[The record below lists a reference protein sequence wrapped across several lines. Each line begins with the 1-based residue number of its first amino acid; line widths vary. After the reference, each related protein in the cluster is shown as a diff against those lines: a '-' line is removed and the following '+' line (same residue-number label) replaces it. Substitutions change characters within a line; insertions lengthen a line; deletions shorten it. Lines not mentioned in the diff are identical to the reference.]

1 MMKYISCLLSL
12 GVIAANFGY
21 GQSLSIDN
29 RIAEVASMRSAFPRE
44 KLFIHRDRGD
54 YLLGDTLWYRGYV
67 LRADTY
73 MPGDSL
79 DVAYVEVID
88 GAGKV
93 VRRVSSPGHWGGFS
107 GRIVLDEE
115 DYAQGEYTLRAYTN
129 WMRNYGDT
137 SLYVDRF
144 RVVDPNANGWRVRVG
159 EVGFSNGRFLLHAGL
174 VGSGGAVTER
184 KPVSV
189 RLLDGRRKR
198 LDVRMLPSDSGSLY
212 LDTLLAAASSN
223 RDLVL
228 EVSGEDGL
236 DFRMPISAFGE
247 GELDLQF
254 LPEGGHFVAGFGQR
268 LGFKALDIYGN
279 GTGVA
284 GVIVDDTGAE
294 VCTFASVHRGMG
306 VVEFTPEAGTS
317 YTAVLEGGSRH
328 ALPAVAPSGTVL
340 RVASEPGSDSV
351 TVVIDATPDL
361 HGRVC
366 HFTAEARDAV
376 GIRGST
382 PPLTGPYARSFAKD
396 LFPSGVIRFTVYDND
411 LTPLNGR
418 SVFVWHG
425 NGLDMQLN
433 TDRAAYG
440 TRDSVGL
447 TLRVRDTEGKPIPV
461 GSFSVAV
468 LDKGQVAF
476 DAYGDNLL
484 SHMLLGS
491 DLWGKVE
498 DPYYYIK
505 HPDSPAMDALLLTQ
519 GWVRYVRRHDSP
531 VFSRERGFSVSGRVV
546 DVVGRPVKGSGITLL
561 ARMGSA
567 GALLRDTSTN
577 AEGGFRFDGFG
588 PFATDTVSMVLKA
601 LNKRDKDYGIRVE
614 LAEPSFP
621 NPSSIRSGR
630 RFIPG
635 MLPADTASRQLMES
649 RARVLGRIDPGSI
662 MLEEA
667 VVTAQAQIP
676 GSKNLNKGGGADQV
690 ILQAAFE
697 DTPKKTLFDLIHE
710 HVDKFGMQYVDGK
723 GQYIPTMPPIPDII
737 SRGQVYSVGTNY
749 ARFVIDGME
758 LSRFYYPDGRYVADK
773 SMPWLPTDETLI
785 EDFDPRG
792 YMNYLRPYLKLFKAE
807 DIVGMEVMSSMRYKS
822 RYQNRH
828 LGMKENILA
837 QGIGTRGLA
846 FIEITTRLG
855 TGPFL
860 NKIPGEYRL
869 RPLVPVVSPEFY
881 SPRYTTPER
890 DESAADT
897 RATLYWNPEVLVDKD
912 GKANF
917 AFYTSDNPGGYVV
930 VVQGTDLFG
939 GIGVAHSYLR
949 VEDE

>member
-44 KLFIHRDRGD
+44 KLFVHRDRGD

-67 LRADTY
+67 LRADTHV
-73 MPGDSL
+73 PGDSL

-88 GAGKV
+88 GDGKV

-129 WMRNYGDT
+129 WMRNYGDS

-144 RVVDPNANGWRVRVG
+144 RVVDPQGGGWRVRVD
-159 EVGFSNGRFLLHAGL
+159 EAGFSDGRFLLRADL

-189 RLLDGRRKR
+189 RLLDSRRKR
-198 LDVRMLPSDSGSLY
+198 LEARMLPSDSGNLY
-212 LDTLLAAASSN
+212 LDTLLAVAPSN
-223 RDLVL
+223 RDVVL

-247 GELDLQF
+247 GELDVQF
-254 LPEGGHFVAGFGQR
+254 LPEGGRFVAGFGQR

-279 GTGVA
+279 GSDIKGK
-284 GVIVDDTGAE
+284 IVDDKGQEIRGFT
-294 VCTFASVHRGMG
+294 SVHRGVG

-328 ALPAVAPSGTVL
+328 PLPAVEPSGTVL

-361 HGRVC
+361 HGRVY

-425 NGLDMQLN
+425 NGLNMQLN
-433 TDRAAYG
+433 TDRVAYA

-447 TLRVRDTEGKPIPV
+447 TLQVRDATGKSVPV

-468 LDKGQVAF
+468 LDTGQVAF

-491 DLWGKVE
+491 DLRGRVE

-546 DVVGRPVKGSGITLL
+546 DAVGRPVKGSGITLL

-567 GALLRDTSTN
+567 GALVQDTAAN
-577 AEGGFRFDGFG
+577 AEGAFRFDGFG
-588 PFATDTVSMVLKA
+588 PFITDTVSMVLKA
-601 LNKRDKDYGIRVE
+601 LNKRNRDYGIRVE
-614 LAEPSFP
+614 PDEPTFPDPLAI
-621 NPSSIRSGR
+621 NRSGG
-630 RFIPG
+630 FTPG
-635 MLPADTASRQLMES
+635 LLLADTVSRRLVES

-690 ILQAAFE
+690 IPQEVFE

-710 HVDKFGMQYVDGK
+710 QVDKFGTRHVVGT
-723 GQYIPTMPPIPDII
+723 GEYIPGHPKGII
-737 SRGQVYSVGTNY
+737 SRGQVYTVDQNF
-749 ARFVIDGME
+749 ARFVIDGID
-758 LSRFYYPDGRYVADK
+758 LTRFFYPADPK
-773 SMPWLPTDETLI
+773 WDPYSPALVE
-785 EDFDPRG
+785 EFDPRG
-792 YMNYLRPYLKLFKAE
+792 YMEYLRPYLEYFTAE
-807 DIVGMEVMSSMRYKS
+807 DIVGIEIMSSMRYKA
-822 RYQNRH
+822 RYQARYLNAKQSP
-828 LGMKENILA
+828 G
-837 QGIGTRGLA
+837 GISPGGVS

-890 DESAADT
+890 GESAADT
-897 RATLYWNPEVLVDKD
+897 RPTLYWNPEVLVDKN
-912 GKANF
+912 GEAKF
-917 AFYTSDNPGGYVV
+917 SFYTSDNVGGYVV